1 MSDERR
7 YSEAELRSII
17 GRAAERQEAVRRA
30 QAAGEDGLTL
40 DELQE
45 IGAASGIDPAHIAAA
60 AKELARP
67 TTAPKPGTLV
77 GMPTALRQSR
87 FLPHPVT
94 DAEWAKIVAELRDT
108 FDASGVAGEVG
119 DTREWMTQVRRK
131 SGGAIHFT
139 LEPVEGGTHVTVE
152 QSWRGSAWAFTG
164 VSGGYA
170 FTALTLGMLF
180 LVGALDSGSAFVP
193 VMFAVLALMMFG
205 GAQIG
210 TRLYA
215 QRQEKRFE
223 HALDRIELIARDPVR
238 QPDTPHA
245 HTDAEMSSRIDL
257 DAVTDVPEETRA
269 VPRNRT
275 RS

>member
-17 GRAAERQEAVRRA
+17 ERAAERQEAVRRA
-30 QAAGEDGLTL
+30 QAAGADGLTL
-40 DELQE
+40 GELQE
-45 IGAASGIDPAHIAAA
+45 IGAASGIDPVHIAAA
-60 AKELARP
+60 ANELARP
-67 TTAPKPGTLV
+67 TSSPKPDTLV

-87 FLPHPVT
+87 FVPHAIT

-108 FDASGVAGEVG
+108 FDESGVAGEVG

-164 VSGGYA
+164 VSGGYGFA
-170 FTALTLGMLF
+170 ALVLGTLLAT
-180 LVGALDSGSAFVP
+180 GALGASNILMP
-193 VMFAVLALMMFG
+193 VLFAIFALVMFG

-215 QRQEKRFE
+215 ARQEKRFE
-223 HALDRIELIARDPVR
+223 RALDRIELIARDTAFERAAPPAVG
-238 QPDTPHA
+238 QHA
-245 HTDAEMSSRIDL
+245 ERRIDL
-257 DAVTDVPEETRA
+257 DAVPDDVETEPVA
-269 VPRNRT
+269 ARNRT